1 MDTRRLEEH
10 DQWLTDNAHLIQQ
23 TVRAI
28 WLEMGRSGTI
38 GEETVMRLHHTLS
51 MMRMHLDALQRDVEA
66 TAGYR
71 NERAILDLIAHFTF
85 REKLDLLQA
94 LYEEWDELYQAIHED
109 TSREVSSLS
118 SRRIF

>member
-10 DQWLTDNAHLIQQ
+10 DQCLTDNAQLLQQ

-38 GEETVMRLHHTLS
+38 SEETGRRLHRTLS
-51 MMRMHLDALQRDVEA
+51 LMRAHLDALQRDVEA

-71 NERAILDLIAHFTF
+71 SERAILDLIAHFTF
-85 REKLDLLQA
+85 HEKLELLQA
-94 LYEEWDELYQAIHED
+94 LYEEWDELYQAVYED